1 MANIKVALLRY
12 CLTDAGWRRLRVTAI
27 RKGRG
32 WEERVDTPQGTKLL
46 EKGEYQLRW
55 YQGSQAR
62 FKGVG
67 KDLQEALTSWE
78 NQIAILEAEKAAA
91 AAGRELVPDAPGRLT
106 LLEAKR
112 RFLEKKRLVDRDL
125 ETISA
130 YENLIAEFLKVSK
143 KSFVD
148 QIEELDFLRFCDALR
163 KRGLAERTVK
173 NYYSF
178 ICTFLTSCGVDH
190 KKIVARE
197 NRPRKDDPLPV
208 AYSENEVNR
217 FLAACSSERD
227 RLVFETYLKT
237 GCREQELTFL
247 EWTDFNWAENSIT
260 IHGEKRLKLS
270 VDGAEKEFR
279 FRTKTRKPREI
290 TLEESLLRRLK
301 AWRKKNPHTRFVFG
315 TSSDLPNGHF
325 LETVKRTAY
334 RAKLNCGK
342 CKSCLD
348 RDECEHWDLK
358 TFRSTFATWALQ
370 RGVDIRT
377 VQALMGHT
385 KIDMTAKYLAPLKGK
400 AAQEKLNSVFASVK
414 S

>member
-1 MANIKVALLRY
+1 MANTKVALLRY
-12 CLTDAGWRRLRVTAI
+12 CRTDAGWRRLRLTAI

-32 WEERVDTPQGTKLL
+32 WEERIELPAGLKIL

-55 YQGSQAR
+55 YEGSR
-62 FKGVG
+62 NLFKGVG
-67 KDLQEALTSWE
+67 KDLQEALTSCN
-78 NQIAILEAEKAAA
+78 NQIALLEAERAAA
-91 AAGRELVPDAPGRLT
+91 AAGRALIPDGPSRIS
-106 LLEAKR
+106 LLQAKQ
-112 RFLEKKRLVDRDL
+112 RFLEKKRLVDRDE

-130 YENLIAEFLKVSK
+130 YENLISEFLKTSRK
-143 KSFVD
+143 TYAD
-148 QIEELDFLRFCDALR
+148 QIEELDFLRFCHALR

-178 ICTFLTSCGVDH
+178 ICTFLLTCGIDH
-190 KKIVARE
+190 KTIVAKE

-208 AYSENEVNR
+208 AYSENEVNQ

-247 EWTDFNWAENSIT
+247 EWTDFNWEQNSIT
-260 IHGEKRLKLS
+260 IHGEKRLKLP
-270 VDGAEKEFR
+270 VDGTEKEFR
-279 FRTKTRKPREI
+279 FRTKTRKSREI
-290 TLEESLLRRLK
+290 TLEEGLFKKLK
-301 AWRKKNPHTRFVFG
+301 AWHQKNPHTRFVFG

-342 CKSCLD
+342 CRSCIEKN
-348 RDECEHWDLK
+348 ECERWDLK
-358 TFRSTFATWALQ
+358 TWRSTFATWALQ

-400 AAQEKLNSVFASVK
+400 AAQQKLNSVFANIE
-414 S
+414 

>member
-1 MANIKVALLRY
+1 MANTKVALLRY
-12 CLTDAGWRRLRVTAI
+12 CLTNAGWRRLRVIAI

-32 WEERVDTPQGTKLL
+32 WEERVETTKGTKLL

-78 NQIAILEAEKAAA
+78 NQIALLEAEKAAA
-91 AAGRELVPDAPGRLT
+91 AAGRSLVPDTPARLT
-106 LLEAKR
+106 LLEAKQK
-112 RFLEKKRLVDRDL
+112 FLEKKRLVDRDQ

-130 YENLIAEFLKVSK
+130 YENLIAEFLKVSQK
-143 KSFVD
+143 AFVD
-148 QIEELDFLRFCDALR
+148 QIEELDFLRFCNALR

-178 ICTFLTSCGVDH
+178 ICTFLSSCGVDH
-190 KKIVARE
+190 KKIVAKE
-197 NRPRKDDPLPV
+197 NRPKKEDPLPV
-208 AYSENEVNR
+208 AYSEKEVNQ
-217 FLAACSSERD
+217 FLAACSTERD

-260 IHGEKRLKLS
+260 IHGEKRLTLP
-270 VDGAEKEFR
+270 VDGTEKEFR
-279 FRTKTRKPREI
+279 FRTKTRRSREI
-290 TLEESLLRRLK
+290 TLEESLLK
-301 AWRKKNPHTRFVFG
+301 KIKVWRKKNPHTRFVFG

-325 LETVKRTAY
+325 LETVKRTAH

-342 CKSCLD
+342 CRSCVEK
-348 RDECEHWDLK
+348 DECERWDLK
-358 TFRSTFATWALQ
+358 TWRSTFATWTLQ
-370 RGVDIRT
+370 RGVDVRT
-377 VQALMGHT
+377 VQALMGHS

-400 AAQEKLNSVFASVK
+400 AAQEKLNSVFAHIK
-414 S
+414 P